1 MEKGL
6 FIPHFLEEMF
16 TFLETFPKMDT
27 FLKCPQCARLIVG
40 VQTRLEKNPCYHQ
53 HVQSNGRIVPKFCRS
68 VQRNPVC
75 RNFGA

>member
-1 MEKGL
+1 MKKGL

-40 VQTRLEKNPCYHQ
+40 VQTRLEKI
-53 HVQSNGRIVPKFCRS
+53 HVTINMSRATGGLC
-68 VQRNPVC
+68 
-75 RNFGA
+75 